1 MKKIAFLL
9 MMLMGIV
16 CVSTV
21 KAQSK
26 GTPWKIINMEE
37 ATRWGGNADFDDAT
51 STVSFTG
58 SSDRWIDVPGVKGD
72 ISGHTQMEFNILKS
86 DCVMRVNLRY
96 KDADG
101 KVQQVACQTFYGQ
114 MGKVIKA
121 KKTIKCDLTNDGKIP
136 AEAFKNVVSI
146 RISMAKNAA
155 GSEEPWNI
163 QFGKVYLY

>member
-1 MKKIAFLL
+1 MKKITYLFVLVMAMFF
-9 MMLMGIV
+9 V
-16 CVSTV
+16 TS
-21 KAQSK
+21 AQAQ
-26 GTPWKIINMEE
+26 TPWKIINMEE
-37 ATRWGGNADFDDAT
+37 ATRWGGNASFDDET

-58 SSDRWIDVPGVKGD
+58 SSDRWIDVPGLNGD
-72 ISGHTQMEFNILKS
+72 ISRHTQMELNILKS

-101 KVQQVACQTFYGQ
+101 KMQQVACQTFYGQ

-121 KKTIKCDLTNDGKIP
+121 KKTIKCDLTNGGKIP
-136 AEAFKNVVSI
+136 EEAFKNVVSV

-155 GSEEPWNI
+155 SSEEPWSI